1 MHKGSSPSEHSSFST
16 LNIVAHALS
25 NALRHKDLFTQLHSS
40 RVIDLSLEIGR
51 LCQLSG
57 HDLELLKI
65 SASLHDLGKIGI
77 DDPIL
82 SKAGPLNDE
91 EWIRM
96 QTHAEIG
103 ADIISDLDASE
114 ESAKV
119 AQAIRHHHENYV
131 GDGYPDRLKGEDIPY
146 LSRIISIADC
156 YDALTETRP
165 YHRASDKQRALRIML
180 EEAQQEKFDP
190 YLFAKFTQLM
200 ESNS

>member
-1 MHKGSSPSEHSSFST
+1 MLKGSSPYEQNSFGT

-25 NALRHKDLFTQLHSS
+25 NALRHKDLFTQLHST
-40 RVIDLSLEIGR
+40 RVIELSVEIGK
-51 LCQLSG
+51 LCQLCL

-65 SASLHDLGKIGI
+65 SASLHDLGKIGV

-82 SKAGPLNDE
+82 CKPGPLTDE
-91 EWIRM
+91 EWNRM
-96 QTHAEIG
+96 QMHAEIG

-119 AQAIRHHHENYV
+119 AQAIRHHHENYA
-131 GDGYPDRLKGEDIPY
+131 GDGYPGRLKGEDIPY

-165 YHRASDKQRALRIML
+165 YHRASDKQRALRIMV
-180 EEAQQEKFDP
+180 EEAQQGKFDP
-190 YLFAKFTQLM
+190 YLFNKFIQLM
-200 ESNS
+200 ESSS